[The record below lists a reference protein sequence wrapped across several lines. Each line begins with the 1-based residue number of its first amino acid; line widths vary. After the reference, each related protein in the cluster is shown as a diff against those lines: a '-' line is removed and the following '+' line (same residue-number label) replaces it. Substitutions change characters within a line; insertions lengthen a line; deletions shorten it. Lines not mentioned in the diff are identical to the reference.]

1 MDIASTTARFF
12 LAAVVVLVVCR
23 LVTVVMR
30 RVGQPPV
37 IGEMVAG
44 VLLGPSLLGLVLP
57 GVQDTLFPDS
67 VRPMLYVVSHI
78 GLVAFM
84 FEVGHEFKSQRVRG
98 VGRSAV
104 MISSAGV
111 TVPLLLGVL
120 LVLTLGNQA
129 GVLAGGVPLWA
140 SALFVGVTLAITAFP
155 MLARIITER
164 GLAGTRYGSLSL
176 ACGAL
181 DDAVAWVLLAVVI
194 GSATGDPNKILVTA
208 GGSVVFVLFVAFV
221 ARPGLAWVFGRPG
234 MQTEQLVLVTAVALF
249 AAAWFTDTI
258 GLYSVFG
265 GFCLGYVFPSG
276 PAADRVVASISPVTK
291 TVFLPLFFAYSGLN
305 TQFGLLVSPALLLLS
320 LAFILAAIVGKF
332 GGCLGAARLA
342 GESPGVAVRIGVLM
356 NARGLMQLIALN
368 IGLQTGVATPALF
381 SALVL
386 VALVTT
392 IMTAPWLSF
401 LDRREPA
408 KPSHVEDQV
417 KPSRTLTASHPDDE
431 GEP

>member
-1 MDIASTTARFF
+1 MDIAATTARFF

-23 LVTVVMR
+23 LVTVLMR
-30 RVGQPPV
+30 RIGQPPV
-37 IGEMVAG
+37 IGEMIAG
-44 VLLGPSLLGLVLP
+44 VLLGPSLLGWVLP
-57 GVQDTLFPDS
+57 GVQDALFPDD

-104 MISSAGV
+104 MISTAGV
-111 TVPLLLGVL
+111 TMPLLLGIL
-120 LVLTLGNQA
+120 LVVTIGNQA
-129 GVLAGGVPLWA
+129 GVLATGVPLWV

-155 MLARIITER
+155 MLARIISER
-164 GLAGTRYGSLSL
+164 GLTGTRFGSLAM

-181 DDAVAWVLLAVVI
+181 DDGVAWILLAVVV
-194 GSATGDPNKILVTA
+194 GAATGDPGHIVMTA
-208 GGSVVFVLFVAFV
+208 GGTVLFVLFLAFV
-221 ARPGLAWVFGRPG
+221 GKPLLAWVFGWRG
-234 MQTEQLVLVTAVALF
+234 MVVEQLVLVTAVALF

-276 PAADRVVASISPVTK
+276 PVADRVVASISPVTK

-305 TQFGLLVSPALLLLS
+305 TQFGLLVSPTLLLLS
-320 LAFILAAIVGKF
+320 LAFVLAAIVGKF
-332 GGCLGAARLA
+332 GGCLAAARLA
-342 GESPGVAVRIGVLM
+342 GERRPVAVRVGILM

-368 IGLQTGVATPALF
+368 VGLQNGIATPALF

-392 IMTAPWLSF
+392 IMTAPWLTF
-401 LDRREPA
+401 VDRREPA
-408 KPSHVEDQV
+408 RTSHVEGSV
-417 KPSRTLTASHPDDE
+417 TS
-431 GEP
+431 

>member
-1 MDIASTTARFF
+1 MDIAATTARFF

-23 LVTVVMR
+23 GVVMALR

-37 IGEMVAG
+37 VGEMIAG
-44 VLLGPSLLGLVLP
+44 VLLGPSLLGLLLP
-57 GVQDTLFPDS
+57 EVQNALFPDE

-98 VGRSAV
+98 VGRSAS
-104 MISSAGV
+104 MISAAGV

-120 LVLTLGNQA
+120 LVLAIGNQA
-129 GVLAGGVPLWA
+129 NLLAPGVQLWV

-155 MLARIITER
+155 MLARIISER
-164 GLAGTRYGSLSL
+164 GLTNTRYGSLSL

-181 DDAVAWVLLAVVI
+181 DDGVAWVLLAVVI
-194 GSATGDPNKILVTA
+194 GAATGDPGHIALTA
-208 GGSVVFVLFVAFV
+208 GGSVLFILFLAFV
-221 ARPGLAWVFGRPG
+221 GKPLLAWVFGKRG
-234 MQTEQLVLVTAVALF
+234 LSKEQLVLVTAIALF
-249 AAAWFTDTI
+249 AAAWYTDTI

-276 PAADRVVASISPVTK
+276 PVADRVVSAISPVTK

-305 TQFGLLVSPALLLLS
+305 TQFGLLVSPVLLLLS
-320 LAFILAAIVGKF
+320 LAFVAAAIIGKF
-332 GGCLGAARLA
+332 GGCVAAARLA
-342 GESPGVAVRIGVLM
+342 GETKHDAVRVGVLM

-368 IGLQTGVATPALF
+368 VGLQNGIATPELF

-392 IMTAPWLSF
+392 VMAAPWLSF
-401 LDRREPA
+401 LDRKQPVTSSPEPA
-408 KPSHVEDQV
+408 
-417 KPSRTLTASHPDDE
+417 SRTLSPSRPDDE

>member
-23 LVTVVMR
+23 AVTVLMR
-30 RVGQPPV
+30 RIGQPPV
-37 IGEMVAG
+37 IGEMIAG
-44 VLLGPSLLGLVLP
+44 VLLGPSLLGWVLP
-57 GVQDTLFPDS
+57 GVQDALFPDS

-84 FEVGHEFKSQRVRG
+84 FEVGHEFKSQRPRR
-98 VGRSAV
+98 VGRSAGL
-104 MISSAGV
+104 ISAAGV
-111 TVPLLLGVL
+111 TVPLLLGIL
-120 LVLTLGNQA
+120 LVLTIGSQA
-129 GVLAGGVPLWA
+129 GVLAAGVPLWV

-164 GLAGTRYGSLSL
+164 GLAGTRFGSLSL

-181 DDAVAWVLLAVVI
+181 DDGVAWVLLAVVI
-194 GSATGDPNKILVTA
+194 GAATGDPGHVITTA
-208 GGSVVFVLFVAFV
+208 GGTVLFVLFLAFV
-221 ARPGLAWVFGRPG
+221 GKPLLAWAFSRGFAV
-234 MQTEQLVLVTAVALF
+234 EQLVLVTAVALF

-265 GFCLGYVFPSG
+265 GFCLGFVFPSG
-276 PAADRVVASISPVTK
+276 PVADRVVASISPVTK

-305 TQFGLLVSPALLLLS
+305 TQFGLLTSPTLLLLS
-320 LAFILAAIVGKF
+320 VAFVLAAIVGKF
-332 GGCLGAARLA
+332 GGCFAAARLA
-342 GESPGVAVRIGVLM
+342 GERHQVAVRIGILM

-368 IGLQTGVATPALF
+368 VGLQNGIATPALF

-386 VALVTT
+386 VAMVTT

-401 LDRREPA
+401 VDRREPG
-408 KPSHVEDQV
+408 KPSHVEESV
-417 KPSRTLTASHPDDE
+417 NPSRTLTASAPDDE